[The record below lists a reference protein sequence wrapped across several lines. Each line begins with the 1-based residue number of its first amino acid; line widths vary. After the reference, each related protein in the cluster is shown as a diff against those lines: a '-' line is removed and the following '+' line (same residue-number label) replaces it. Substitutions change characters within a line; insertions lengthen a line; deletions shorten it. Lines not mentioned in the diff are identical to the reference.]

1 MIILAID
8 FISRSYNAC
17 MPNHMEIP
25 QLHLLTL
32 LSLNIS
38 DFYYGCVLMENIS
51 HIFDICI
58 FHFIACESHMIVRS
72 TPCHSSLLD
81 TKSTSSLSTH
91 WLLIYKKKVLIP

>member
-32 LSLNIS
+32 LSPNIN
-38 DFYYGCVLMENIS
+38 DFYYGCVLMEKIS

-58 FHFIACESHMIVRS
+58 FHFIACESHMIIRS

-81 TKSTSSLSTH
+81 ICSQL
-91 WLLIYKKKVLIP
+91 VV